1 MKIAIDCKSI
11 LMRKSLE
18 LFLTKHL
25 ATAKNADIIIKDT
38 KCSDDERCFC
48 ISAGKDADLVKPF
61 TKAQLIL
68 ALERKLKNVPQTKK
82 VKKKEQVEKEQMDF
96 SVLEKRIELLTQEYK
111 NNILKTVRAFYEN

>member
-38 KCSDDERCFC
+38 KCSNDERCFY

-61 TKAQLIL
+61 TKAQLVL
-68 ALERKLKNVPQTKK
+68 ALERRLKNVSQIKK
-82 VKKKEQVEKEQMDF
+82 VKNKEQMDF
-96 SVLEKRIELLTQEYK
+96 SILEKRIELLTQEYK